1 MHSADVVQAAHGGRF
16 HARWPDAFDL
26 ARGRFRAGTKTARVD
41 RPWYASFNWLL
52 ALACVLVT
60 AGGIVFIGSA
70 TLHTPSESG
79 EVRNQTIYALLGICL
94 MFGFSFVD
102 YHVWQR
108 WAAPIYAVNVGLLVF
123 ILLIGHS
130 ALGAQ
135 RWISIGSFTFQP
147 SEPAKLSLAVALAA
161 LLCRGSYQKLQELL
175 LPLAAVAIPAVL
187 ILKQPDLGTTLVIGA
202 ILTAELYFGLP
213 NLLDFGI
220 YVGGIVAASAF
231 VLTSE
236 KILKPFQRARL
247 LVFLNPKSDPQG
259 AGWNLN
265 QSKIAVG
272 SGEWFGKGLYKG
284 TQTQLN
290 FVPEHSRD
298 FIFTV
303 VGEEVG
309 FVGALVLI
317 ALYVAIVA
325 GALRAVFAA
334 RDRFGVLLGVGL
346 VAMLAFH
353 MIVNIGMTIGIMPI
367 TGIPLPFMSY
377 GGSSILT
384 NYIAVGILLNI
395 AMQRDRL
402 VFDEGPSANAK
413 ALARPLI

>member
-1 MHSADVVQAAHGGRF
+1 MKRRLIGLAFDRAETVHSPYVVQAAHRHGFHVSAECSCARF
-16 HARWPDAFDL
+16 PEETH
-26 ARGRFRAGTKTARVD
+26 VD
-41 RPWYASFNWLL
+41 RPWYASFNWTL
-52 ALACVLVT
+52 AVACVLVT
-60 AGGIVFIGSA
+60 LGGLLFISSA
-70 TLHTPSESG
+70 TLHTPSEAN
-79 EVRNQTIYALLGICL
+79 EVRNQAIYAALGIAL
-94 MFGFSFVD
+94 MIGLAFVD

-108 WAAPIYAVNVGLLVF
+108 WAIPIYVVNVALLLF
-123 ILLIGHS
+123 ILLKGHS

-135 RWISIGSFTFQP
+135 RWIAIGSFTFQP
-147 SEPAKLSLAVALAA
+147 SEPAKLSLAIATAA
-161 LLCRGSYQKLQELL
+161 LLCRGSFKKLQELA
-175 LPLAAVAIPAVL
+175 LPVLVVAVPALL
-187 ILKQPDLGTTLVIGA
+187 ILKQPDLGTALVIGA
-202 ILTAELYFGLP
+202 ILTAELFFGLP

-220 YVGGIVAASAF
+220 YAGAVMAAAAA

-247 LVFLNPKSDPQG
+247 LVFLNPKADPQG

-303 VGEEVG
+303 VGEEAG
-309 FVGALVLI
+309 YIGALVLVT
-317 ALYVAIVA
+317 LYVTIVI
-325 GALRAVFAA
+325 GGLRAVFAA

-377 GGSSILT
+377 GGSAILT
-384 NYIAVGILLNI
+384 NYIAVGILLNMS
-395 AMQRDRL
+395 MQRDRL
-402 VFDEGPSANAK
+402 VFDSAK
-413 ALARPLI
+413 R